1 MLVSPLANAVSGDH
15 GSFRNDNEAGQAK
28 AESMTGYQAWKR
40 VFDSVVVTLGL
51 IALSPLFVILALLIK
66 LDSDGPVL
74 FSQMRVGKHGK
85 LFRCWKFRSMSSDAE
100 NLKQS
105 LQESNEMVGGVTFKI
120 NNDPRI
126 TRVGR
131 LIRKASIDELPQL
144 WNVLRGDMAL
154 VGPRPAVPSEVENY
168 TAHQR
173 RRLAVLPGI
182 TCLWQVSGRSKL
194 PFHEQVRLDI
204 EYIENRSL
212 LTDLAILL
220 RTIPAVITARG
231 AC

>member
-1 MLVSPLANAVSGDH
+1 
-15 GSFRNDNEAGQAK
+15 
-28 AESMTGYQAWKR
+28 
-40 VFDSVVVTLGL
+40 
-51 IALSPLFVILALLIK
+51 
-66 LDSDGPVL
+66 
-74 FSQMRVGKHGK
+74 
-85 LFRCWKFRSMSSDAE
+85 MSSDAE

-105 LQESNEMVGGVTFKI
+105 LQASNEMEGGVTFKI
-120 NNDPRI
+120 NNDPRV

-131 LIRKASIDELPQL
+131 FIRKASIDELPQL
-144 WNVLRGDMAL
+144 WNVLVGDMAL

-194 PFHEQVRLDI
+194 PFNEQVRLDI
-204 EYIENRSL
+204 EYIEKRGL
-212 LTDLAILL
+212 LTDLTIVL
-220 RTIPAVITARG
+220 RTIPAVLTARG